1 MSPTSTP
8 NQPRQHKGV
17 PAGGQWRSVPKP
29 EGPPLLG
36 PGEGTA
42 PAGATEQPDER
53 LVRARDVLLAGLN
66 ALGPQRE
73 ALTVVGA
80 QAVFEHT
87 RGRNDISLTLTVDGD
102 TSVAPALVDPSF
114 DIGQAMTSA
123 GFVAHPGRP
132 GIWGLPGLGDETTG
146 FDLLVPGALA
156 GPGRRGARVPGQ
168 DRHAIGRADG
178 LELSLLDRE
187 KRALCALDGSG
198 RSLEAYVAGP
208 AALMCAKAHKLAER
222 LAQASGSGRDRVK
235 AKDAADVWRLM
246 MVSDPAQVRS
256 TFARFEDHEVLGP
269 PIARG
274 RAYLEA
280 LFGPGGPALALA
292 TASLGNRVAEGYVA
306 KTIAQWMARFRA

>member
-102 TSVAPALVDPSF
+102 TSVAPALACDLTTRWRWEWLR
-114 DIGQAMTSA
+114 GT
-123 GFVAHPGRP
+123 PGCSVYRWARRP
-132 GIWGLPGLGDETTG
+132 GAHAAGEPVPACGLC
-146 FDLLVPGALA
+146 
-156 GPGRRGARVPGQ
+156 GR
-168 DRHAIGRADG
+168 
-178 LELSLLDRE
+178 
-187 KRALCALDGSG
+187 
-198 RSLEAYVAGP
+198 
-208 AALMCAKAHKLAER
+208 
-222 LAQASGSGRDRVK
+222 
-235 AKDAADVWRLM
+235 
-246 MVSDPAQVRS
+246 
-256 TFARFEDHEVLGP
+256 
-269 PIARG
+269 
-274 RAYLEA
+274 
-280 LFGPGGPALALA
+280 
-292 TASLGNRVAEGYVA
+292 
-306 KTIAQWMARFRA
+306 